1 MNYSSTKRGFEG
13 KTCNRDR
20 AIPIELAR
28 ALSAQH
34 PDSGAAVAIPSE
46 SSTVKT
52 GARVGVLKS
61 ISAFE
66 TNQSPAK
73 RKAYPPKL
81 GVGFL
86 LVDSSLSSI
95 SFNAEAIHILGYPD
109 KVENLARSESLL
121 SEEIRSRL
129 RLERSLD
136 DSAFITEFQSGRRRY
151 FCRAFQ
157 IGSHKARFCSI
168 QHSASA

>member
-1 MNYSSTKRGFEG
+1 MQSRPRNSNG
-13 KTCNRDR
+13 
-20 AIPIELAR
+20 AR
-28 ALSAQH
+28 ARLVRTTPRLWGGSCH
-34 PDSGAAVAIPSE
+34 TIGVKS
-46 SSTVKT
+46 VKT

-157 IGSHKARFCSI
+157 IGSHRARFCSI